1 MKRIVLAAAAMLL
14 LPLAARAES
23 ELALT
28 LQGGGVKYDQAL
40 AAPSD
45 LGAEYGV
52 RLGIM
57 PWSALGFEIGYL

>member
-1 MKRIVLAAAAMLL
+1 MNKILLSAALLL

-23 ELALT
+23 ELSLT
-28 LQGGGVKYDQAL
+28 LQGGAVKYDQAL

-52 RLGIM
+52 RLTCCRATSCRTS
-57 PWSALGFEIGYL
+57 SAASA